1 MSKSLGPFE
10 PEEEYEKIQMSQ
22 EKNTQL
28 IGNFDDHLFIPLDA
42 VKLVLPLDTSKKD
55 LESHL
60 DSMMVKAKDGEIKV
74 ICKVCGK
81 SSKGTNWGRAKFS
94 MKQHIETHI
103 EGLSYPCNQCG
114 KVSR

>member
-1 MSKSLGPFE
+1 MP
-10 PEEEYEKIQMSQ
+10 Q
-22 EKNTQL
+22 EKDTQL
-28 IGNFDDHLFIPLDA
+28 ISNSDDNLFIPRDA
-42 VKLVLPLDTSKKD
+42 GKLVLPLNTIKED

-60 DSMMVKAKDGEIKV
+60 DSMMVKAEDGEIKV
-74 ICKVCGK
+74 ICKVCRK
-81 SSKGTNWGRAKFS
+81 SSKGTNWGRAKFN